1 MPLDFAALRKSWPR
15 LRLPV
20 TSAVVFSATL
30 GVAQAQDLCAKVDHL
45 IDQSQSGF
53 SKIAAKPKGDSGD
66 HDVTLT
72 LAGASYCLVTKKSKS
87 NWYLCGW
94 EFPYRAE
101 QAYETFDHL
110 VGRLSECIGRRAT
123 LHSDRSV
130 NHPDYYSSRRYE
142 LEQADVSVSVKD
154 KGALGS
160 TFVFVRVQGR
170 REN

>member
-1 MPLDFAALRKSWPR
+1 MPIEFAGLRKPSPR
-15 LRLPV
+15 RRLSV
-20 TSAVVFSATL
+20 LSAMIFLATL
-30 GVAQAQDLCAKVDHL
+30 GVAQAQDLCANVDRL

-53 SKIAAKPKGDSGD
+53 SKIAAKPKGNAGD

-72 LAGASYCLVTKKSKS
+72 LAGASYCTVTKRSKR
-87 NWYLCGW
+87 NWYQCAW
-94 EFPYRAE
+94 EFPHRAE
-101 QAYETFDHL
+101 QAYETFEEIAGKL
-110 VGRLSECIGRRAT
+110 NACIGERAT

-142 LEQADVSVSVKD
+142 LKRADVSVSVKD

-170 REN
+170 QAN